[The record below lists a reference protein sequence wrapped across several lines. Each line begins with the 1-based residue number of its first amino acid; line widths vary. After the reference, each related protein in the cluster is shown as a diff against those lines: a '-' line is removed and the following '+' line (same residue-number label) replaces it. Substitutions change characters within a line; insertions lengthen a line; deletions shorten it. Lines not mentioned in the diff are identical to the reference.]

1 MGKGYIS
8 LFFDHSGYKMPE
20 ENLEEAKNKI

>member
-8 LFFDHSGYKMPE
+8 LFFEDSGYRMPQE
-20 ENLEEAKNKI
+20 DIKQVKSNI